1 MAILGRGKE
10 EQALLVENAEL
21 KGELKA
27 MHSQVEFLQEQLR
40 KTQDALIAK
49 EAPEA
54 YQDQKAAEIAA
65 RPVPPEQ
72 LAQRD
77 KMKQQMAL
85 DKRWLEELEQPLF
98 KDADDMQSMLLGILN
113 KPAES
118 RSVHDNSES

>member
-10 EQALLVENAEL
+10 ELIAENAEL
-21 KGELKA
+21 RGEIKA
-27 MHSQVEFLQEQLR
+27 LHSQVEFLQDMLR

-54 YQDQKAAEIAA
+54 YQDQKAAAEAA
-65 RPVPPEQ
+65 RPVSEEQ
-72 LAQRD
+72 AAQREQVRQ
-77 KMKQQMAL
+77 KMAL
-85 DKRWLEELEQPLF
+85 DKKWLEELEAPLF

-118 RSVHDNSES
+118 RSVHDNLES